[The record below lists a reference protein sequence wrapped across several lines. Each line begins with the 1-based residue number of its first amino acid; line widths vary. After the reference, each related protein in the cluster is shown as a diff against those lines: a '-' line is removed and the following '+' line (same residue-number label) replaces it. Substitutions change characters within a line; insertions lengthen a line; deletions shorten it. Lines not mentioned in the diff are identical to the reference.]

1 MYFLPFAAV
10 LVLASQVTGMTT
22 PVAPLAVGAALAA
35 LRLVAWRAAARRLH
49 RSLMDAGWI
58 RTGTA
63 VVELTV
69 GMSIAALPGSPGALG
84 LSFPRGAAATYERRL
99 GERLR
104 GETRS
109 AWLGAAG
116 LLALSVVLW
125 RLRVAGFLPL
135 QAS

>member
-1 MYFLPFAAV
+1 MGHAHRGSF
-10 LVLASQVTGMTT
+10 
-22 PVAPLAVGAALAA
+22 
-35 LRLVAWRAAARRLH
+35 AAAR
-49 RSLMDAGWI
+49 
-58 RTGTA
+58 
-63 VVELTV
+63 
-69 GMSIAALPGSPGALG
+69 PGSPRALG
-84 LSFPRGAAATYERRL
+84 LSVPRGAAASYERRL